1 MDIKLNMKIAILTD
15 SAAVI
20 DEQLHQQ
27 ANIKI
32 LQIPILLDNK
42 TYKPSDL
49 PAVDEVAAL
58 KEATLCTVTEEQI
71 PLSDINACVS
81 TLATA
86 GYTDVICIHITNSIS
101 GLGSNLKTFTENN
114 HLPIKLHLF
123 DSHSL
128 GQAQGVLVKKADTLI
143 KRGLNVSEV
152 LQELTNCRQQLHTLL
167 IMEDLKNLR
176 RTGSISNG
184 SHHYNNSLLPQKTV
198 LHFSR
203 AGELE
208 VLSSSSRNKKIAH
221 SIVEKLHKYLP
232 TDDFEKQ
239 LSIMADSTV
248 LLEKYSSYIHAKL
261 PELTLTT
268 DLCTPT
274 IFTFTGP
281 KATLI
286 SWHE

>member
-1 MDIKLNMKIAILTD
+1 MKIAILTD

-20 DEQLHQQ
+20 DKQLRQQ

-32 LQIPILLDNK
+32 LQIPILLDKK
-42 TYKPSDL
+42 TYTSSDL
-49 PAVDEVAAL
+49 PVVDELAAL

-71 PLSDINACVS
+71 PLSEINACVS

-86 GYTDVICIHITNSIS
+86 GYTDVICIHIANSIS

-114 HLPIKLHLF
+114 RLPIKIHLF

-128 GQAQGVLVKKADTLI
+128 GQAQGVLVKKAETLI
-143 KRGLNVSEV
+143 KRGLDVSEV
-152 LQELTNCRQQLHTLL
+152 LEELSNCRQQLHTLL
-167 IMEDLKNLR
+167 VMEDLKNLR
-176 RTGSISNG
+176 RTGSISNS
-184 SHHYNNSLLPQKTV
+184 SHRYSNNMLPQKTI

-203 AGELE
+203 AGKLE
-208 VLSSSSRNKKIAH
+208 VLSSSSRNKKIAQ
-221 SIVEKLHKYLP
+221 SIVEKIRKYTA

-248 LLEKYSSYIHAKL
+248 LLEKYSSYIQAKL

-286 SWHE
+286 SWYE